1 MKRICL
7 LLSVTLLLLVS
18 CKEKKG
24 NEYLVACNLPMTGYV
39 GVYGEWIKNGVSM
52 SLEENRDS
60 LEQNDIDLKIIYD
73 DNRGENKDAITILKK
88 QLMNKPDIVVSG
100 LTGRIIYLLYSTH
113 F

>member
-1 MKRICL
+1 MRKVCL
-7 LLSVTLLLLVS
+7 LLSVILLLFVS
-18 CKEKKG
+18 CKEKG

-60 LEQNDIDLKIIYD
+60 LEQNGIDLKLF
-73 DNRGENKDAITILKK
+73 T
-88 QLMNKPDIVVSG
+88 MTIVVK
-100 LTGRIIYLLYSTH
+100 TKMRLL